1 MNAVVDRVDIA
12 VVGAG
17 APGLTLA
24 YSLRA
29 LGLEPLRDFIV
40 LDEQPAPGANWRR
53 AWDFLTLDR
62 GLRAGDFV
70 ELPGQVE
77 LGLGYAGMPPEAL
90 ARDVVP
96 EVWRGYQDAYGLFI
110 ARGIRAVRVESRRR
124 RNDLLITTRRSDGV
138 EAQIEARLLVNAVSS
153 WSHPFVPWYPGADR
167 FAGEQ
172 EHVYRVESFA
182 RFAGKRVLVVG
193 GGRSSVSVLLELE
206 RRGATTL
213 WSTLREPDFH
223 ERPRFGL
230 AHPHRTVTIAEL
242 GLARR
247 SRIARMAA
255 RGRWLPSDVSVR
267 GIPLTLE
274 VFDARRRGT
283 LDSRGPMRRLETDA
297 VEFVDGTHEPIDAVL
312 WATGGRESTRYLAPL
327 GLRDAG
333 GTPKVSLGWS
343 RRDERV
349 GFLGYG
355 PGMDASDAL
364 AGAVRLAEDAID
376 RLVG

>member
-1 MNAVVDRVDIA
+1 MNAVVERVDIA
-12 VVGAG
+12 VIGAG
-17 APGLTLA
+17 APGLTVA
-24 YSLRA
+24 YSLCA
-29 LGLEPLRDFIV
+29 LGLVPLRDFIV
-40 LDEQPAPGANWRR
+40 LDDQPEPGANWRR
-53 AWDFLTLDR
+53 GWDFLTVDR
-62 GLRAGDFV
+62 GLRAGDLV

-77 LGLGYAGMPPEAL
+77 LGLGFDAMPPAAL
-90 ARDVVP
+90 VRDVVP
-96 EVWRGYQDAYGLFI
+96 RVWRGYEDAYGLFV
-110 ARGIRAVRVESRRR
+110 AHGIRATRVDSPRRR
-124 RNDLLITTRRSDGV
+124 DELRITTTRPGGGTA
-138 EAQIEARLLVNAVSS
+138 EFEARLLVNAVST
-153 WSHPFVPWYPGADR
+153 WSHPFVPWYPGADV

-172 EHVYRVESFA
+172 EHVYRLESLQ
-182 RFAGKRVLVVG
+182 RFAGRRVLVVG
-193 GGRSSVSVLLELE
+193 GGRSSVQVLLELE
-206 RRGATTL
+206 RLGARTV

-230 AHPHRTVTIAEL
+230 PPRGPAVTLAEI

-247 SRIARMAA
+247 TRVARMAA

-283 LDSRGPMRRLETDA
+283 LASRGPIRRLGVDH
-297 VEFVDGTHEPIDAVL
+297 VEFADGAREPIDVVL

-333 GTPKVSLGWS
+333 GTPKVSSGWS
-343 RRDERV
+343 RRDERI